1 VTPPSGVILGLALT
15 AEEWLKWL
23 VPGTIA
29 VLILLLRATARQRE
43 RIEALKQ
50 ELALTTQ
57 RRKLVIDFLH
67 DLGEGFASGFQVEQL
82 LQKIAQFSVNTT
94 QASAGAV
101 YLFDEERQ
109 QLRAEIVVGAFP
121 PPVRP
126 ENFNEAKYAGK
137 PDQLERIAKLAPVP
151 LDSGVIGEVARTGKP
166 VLIRNGKVDRRVPR
180 YTDPSLQ
187 IRTAIYVP
195 MKFREQVLGV
205 MVVVNKD
212 TEVEWQTF
220 NSGDVFLLDSLATHG
235 AISLRNFSLYRQQ
248 ERQKLVEA
256 DMRVASEVQRM
267 LLPDH
272 APDVKH
278 FDLFALNHAAEH
290 VSGDYYD
297 FIQLDDSHI
306 GIVIA
311 DVSGKAVSGA
321 LVMATCRAI
330 LRTQCSS
337 SHSPA
342 SVVANVQRR
351 LIADLPEDMFVTMIY
366 GILDGEKR
374 SFKFARAGHDP
385 VLWYQAADKSVVPVI
400 PKGVAI
406 GLGRGSQFESGL
418 GEREIILPPGDI
430 LVLYTDGIT
439 EGMNAEQDEF
449 GRDRLAE
456 AVKAKAAESTDTIA
470 NHIIDELGQF
480 TGNARP
486 HDDRTLVVIKSL

>member
-1 VTPPSGVILGLALT
+1 VIIPSGALFVSVSPIVFTEWVIPTAIVIVVILVRIAL
-15 AEEWLKWL
+15 K
-23 VPGTIA
+23 
-29 VLILLLRATARQRE
+29 QRE
-43 RIEALKQ
+43 KIEALKL
-50 ELALTTQ
+50 ELDLTTQ

-67 DLGEGFASGFQVEQL
+67 DLGEAVAGGFKIEQL

-94 QASAGAV
+94 QATAGAV
-101 YLFDEERQ
+101 YLFDEERKN
-109 QLRAEIVVGAFP
+109 LRAEIVVGPFP
-121 PPVRP
+121 PPIQP
-126 ENFNEAKYAGK
+126 ENFNEARYAGK
-137 PDQLERIAKLAPVP
+137 PDQLERIVKLSPVP
-151 LDSGVIGEVARTGKP
+151 VDNGVIGEVARTGKP
-166 VLIRNGKVDRRVPR
+166 ILIRNGRMDRRLPA

-195 MKFREQVLGV
+195 MKFSEQVVGV

-212 TEVEWQTF
+212 TEVEWQSF
-220 NSGDVFLLDSLATHG
+220 NSGDLFLLDSLATHG
-235 AISLRNFSLYRQQ
+235 AISFRNFALYHQQ
-248 ERQKLVEA
+248 EQQKLVEA

-272 APDVKH
+272 APDVKN

-337 SHSPA
+337 SHSPV

-366 GILDGEKR
+366 GILDGERR

-385 VLWYQAADKSVVPVI
+385 VLWYQAANQSVTPII

-406 GLGRGSQFESGL
+406 GLGRGNQFEAGL

-439 EGMNAEQDEF
+439 EAMDAGQNEF
-449 GRDRLAE
+449 GRDRLS
-456 AVKAKAAESTDTIA
+456 AAIRDNAQETPDQIA
-470 NHIIDELGQF
+470 NHIIDQLGEF
-480 TGNARP
+480 TDNARP